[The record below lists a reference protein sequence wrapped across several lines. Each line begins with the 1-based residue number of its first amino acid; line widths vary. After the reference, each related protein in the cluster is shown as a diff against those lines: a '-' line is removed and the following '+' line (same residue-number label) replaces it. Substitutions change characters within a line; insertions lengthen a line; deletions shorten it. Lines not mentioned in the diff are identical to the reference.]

1 MANQMKRSSGM
12 KQKILMRLIL
22 TVFIGT
28 LFALPYPEWSAVAA
42 ASDVQIIVNNRVP
55 DDTLSQTDIR
65 QIFLGQKSQWNDGTR
80 INIVT
85 SDQND
90 LTRDFLNEYVGR
102 TPAQFSNYWKKLVF
116 TGKGRMPRSFK
127 TDKSLVEHVAATEG
141 AIGYISAEERPDGV
155 KVITISD

>member
-1 MANQMKRSSGM
+1 M

-28 LFALPYPEWSAVAA
+28 LFAFPHPEWSAAAA
-42 ASDVQIIVNNRVP
+42 ASGLQIIVNNAVP
-55 DDTLSQTDIR
+55 DDSLTKTDIR
-65 QIFLGQKSQWNDGTR
+65 QIFLGQQSQWSDGNR
-80 INIVT
+80 ISIVT

-90 LTRDFLNEYVGR
+90 LNRDFLDNYVGR

-127 TDKSLVEHVAATEG
+127 TDKSLIEHVAATEG
-141 AIGYISAEERPDGV
+141 AIGYISAEEKPDGV
-155 KVITISD
+155 KVITVSD

>member
-1 MANQMKRSSGM
+1 M

-28 LFALPYPEWSAVAA
+28 LFAFPHPEWSTAAA
-42 ASDVQIIVNNRVP
+42 ASGVQIIVNNGVP
-55 DDTLSQTDIR
+55 DDTLSETDVR

-80 INIVT
+80 TTIVT
-85 SDQND
+85 SDQNE
-90 LTRDFLNEYVGR
+90 LTREFLSEFVGR

-127 TDKSLVEHVAATEG
+127 TDKSLVEYVAATEG

-155 KVITISD
+155 KVISISD